1 VSAFARSYAQAF
13 LQASPPKYDV
23 AAFLDQAQALGRAL
37 FSEQRV
43 KGFFLSPSIPM
54 EAKTRALHELGRRAG
69 LDAFSQ
75 RFFELLLKRRRL
87 ADLAPI
93 LSAIR
98 QEWNRKGGV
107 AEALVTLAAPA
118 GSAEQSSLVE
128 ALSRAV
134 GQPVR
139 LTVHVDGRILGG
151 FIARIGSQL
160 FDASVRSAI
169 ERFQLRASP
178 SGRS

>member
-1 VSAFARSYAQAF
+1 MSAFARSYAQAF
-13 LQASPPKYDV
+13 FQAAPSEFDV
-23 AAFLDQAQALGRAL
+23 AAFLDQAQALGRAIL
-37 FSEQRV
+37 SEERV

-54 EAKTRALHELGRRAG
+54 EAKRNALEQLGRRAG
-69 LDAFSQ
+69 LEAFSK
-75 RFFELLLKRRRL
+75 RFFGLLLKRRRL
-87 ADLAPI
+87 ADLTPI

-98 QEWNRKGGV
+98 QERNRKSGV
-107 AEALVTLAAPA
+107 AEAQVTLAAPA
-118 GSAEQSSLVE
+118 GSAEQSALVE

-139 LTVHVDGRILGG
+139 LTVQVDGRILGG
-151 FIARIGSQL
+151 FIARIGSQV

-178 SGRS
+178 LGRS